1 MSYPTHLKY
10 TEEHEWAKI
19 DGNTVTVGITD
30 HAQSAL
36 GDVVF
41 LDLPKVGAEYKKGA
55 TFGVVESIKAVSDLY
70 SPLTGKVL
78 EVNSALLQEPSL
90 VNRDPHQGAWMVKFQ
105 VTDPA
110 SLEGLMEVGAYEKFI
125 SNL

>member
-1 MSYPTHLKY
+1 MSYPSQLKY
-10 TEEHEWAKI
+10 TKEHEWAKI
-19 DGNTVTVGITD
+19 EGNTVTVGITD

-41 LDLPKVGAEYKKGA
+41 LDLPKVGTEYKKGA

-78 EVNSALLQEPSL
+78 DVNTALVQEPSL

-105 VTDPA
+105 VTDP
-110 SLEGLMEVGAYEKFI
+110 STLDGLMDSTSYEKFI